1 MKALEDMAEETAR
14 PEPEPIKFDENETG
28 DRNLR
33 SKLMPLLLQPSKGNS
48 NGS

>member
-28 DRNLR
+28 DREPQIEADAPTAATIER
-33 SKLMPLLLQPSKGNS
+33 KL
-48 NGS
+48 